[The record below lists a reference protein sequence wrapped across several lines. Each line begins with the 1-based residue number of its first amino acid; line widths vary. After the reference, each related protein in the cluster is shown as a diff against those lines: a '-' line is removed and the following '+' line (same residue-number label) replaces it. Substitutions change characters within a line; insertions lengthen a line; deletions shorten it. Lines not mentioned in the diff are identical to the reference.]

1 LRRVREVVTG
11 LTTQLGVLSDHVVRQ
26 DLRLQKQEL
35 RQEVESMR
43 WVTEG
48 VIRRSRE
55 MKEEKDGKEE
65 VGEKRKQG
73 RQSGVAPNKKKKKT
87 RRGGAARRRQVA
99 REKKRAE
106 RSKLLEEQKRKKEE
120 EEGDEDEGDEGEE
133 EGDEGDGLEGGDE
146 SGKKG
151 GGEGGSGGGSS
162 SGNTTTRTLHV
173 VTPNHAPQFTYVTSV
188 PV

>member
-1 LRRVREVVTG
+1 VREVVTG

-48 VIRRSRE
+48 VLRRSRE

-65 VGEKRKQG
+65 IGEKRKQG
-73 RQSGVAPNKKKKKT
+73 KQSGVAPNKKKKKT

-99 REKKRAE
+99 RERKRAE
-106 RSKLLEEQKRKKEE
+106 RAKLSEEQKKKEE
-120 EEGDEDEGDEGEE
+120 EEEGEVDEGDEGE

-146 SGKKG
+146 SEKKG
-151 GGEGGSGGGSS
+151 GGGGGSS
-162 SGNTTTRTLHV
+162 GGSSSSSTTTRTIHI
-173 VTPNHAPQFTYVTSV
+173 VTPVNSMPFTYITST
-188 PV
+188 PA